1 MRTPPLT
8 KLAGLG
14 AFAAAGGIL
23 LVYLALVYITIPRPQ
38 TAGIDWTS
46 AAVTWISVG
55 LVVLALV
62 AVHVVF
68 GRILLAEEPRATS

>member
-23 LVYLALVYITIPRPQ
+23 LLYLGIVYITIPHPE

-46 AAVTWISVG
+46 AAVAWISIG
-55 LVVLALV
+55 LVILALIV
-62 AVHVVF
+62 VHVVY
-68 GRILLAEEPRATS
+68 GRILLAAPVDDA